1 MHQFL
6 LLGLFFNHRLVSR
19 LVDCRI
25 FGFLKLLKI
34 FLLPF
39 FSDFPFLVSDVF
51 VKHFPVIFD
60 ATHSVQKPAGLGT
73 SSGGDRRFVASLAKA
88 ACAVGVAGVF
98 IETHQDPD
106 NAPCDGPNMINI
118 NDLAGL
124 IRSLRSFDSL
134 AKSEANI
141 CT

>member
-1 MHQFL
+1 MAET
-6 LLGLFFNHRLVSR
+6 G
-19 LVDCRI
+19 
-25 FGFLKLLKI
+25 
-34 FLLPF
+34 
-39 FSDFPFLVSDVF
+39 
-51 VKHFPVIFD
+51 FPVIFD

-124 IRSLRSFDSL
+124 IRSLRGFDAL